1 MIYYTSD
8 LHIGHFNA
16 IRLCNRPYVTVE
28 AMNMDIIQ
36 KWNEKVKP
44 NDDVYILG
52 DMFFK
57 YQDIQQVTNILKLLN
72 GKKHLVRGNH
82 DKFLNSINWRDYFE
96 EVVFYKEID
105 DNGRMVILFHYPI
118 EEWNGY
124 YRNSYMLYGHVHD
137 NMEEI
142 KKHPRKFNV
151 GVDVND
157 FEPKTLD
164 ELIENNK
171 AMCDCY
177 HEIELVTGWKDSNT
191 PTKIIRH
198 ECWGTLE
205 GENCTCGGDESKCD
219 FYEHKRNNTK

>member
-16 IRLCNRPYVTVE
+16 IRLCNRPYKTVE
-28 AMNMDIIQ
+28 DMNDDMI
-36 KWNEKVKP
+36 KRWNIKVDP

-57 YQDIQQVTNILKLLN
+57 FDDIQQVKDILKKLN
-72 GKKHLVRGNH
+72 GRKHLIKGNH
-82 DKFLNSINWRDYFE
+82 DKFLKQIRWQDYFE
-96 EVVFYKEID
+96 SLDVYKEID
-105 DNGRMVILFHYPI
+105 DNGRMVCMFHYPI

-137 NMEEI
+137 NMDNI

-151 GVDVND
+151 GVDVNE

-164 ELIENNK
+164 ELIERNK
-171 AMCDCY
+171 TKCDCY
-177 HEIELVTGWKDSNT
+177 HEREQIVGWKNHSK
-191 PTKIIRH
+191 PITKLVS
-198 ECWGTLE
+198 ECWGTKNRE
-205 GENCTCGGDESKCD
+205 YCTCGGDESECD
-219 FYEHKRNNTK
+219 FYEHKRNKR